1 MIRAQFDLILCLKAM
16 GDDRPQDRIDDWNT
30 AMKKLMHA
38 ALAATILLAST
49 GLASAQ
55 PYQGQPYRGQQEQ
68 RYEQR
73 PDGRYEPRPDGR
85 FIQRDGRYVEQQR
98 EEHRYREVEEHEG
111 WRRGQAIRH
120 EDWDRGRRVDYREYQ
135 LREPPRG
142 YEWREVNG
150 AFVLGAIATGVIAS
164 ILLNAR

>member
-1 MIRAQFDLILCLKAM
+1 MKQIL
-16 GDDRPQDRIDDWNT
+16 
-30 AMKKLMHA
+30 HA
-38 ALAATILLAST
+38 ALAATILVGSS

-55 PYQGQPYRGQQEQ
+55 PYQGQPYQGQSYQDQRHEQ
-68 RYEQR
+68 RYEPR
-73 PDGRYEPRPDGR
+73 PDGRYEPRPDGHYV
-85 FIQRDGRYVEQQR
+85 QRDGRYVAPYR

-111 WRRGQAIRH
+111 WRRGEAVRH
-120 EDWDRGRRVDYREYQ
+120 EEWDRGRYVDYREYQ

-164 ILLNAR
+164 ILLNAH